1 MEEDYVSDVHYVVR
15 AELPGI
21 DPEKDLEMTVSRG
34 VLTIRARRQEEAEGK
49 RGPEFRYGDLTR
61 TVTLPEGIDGL
72 EVLW

>member
-1 MEEDYVSDVHYVVR
+1 
-15 AELPGI
+15 
-21 DPEKDLEMTVSRG
+21 MTVSRG